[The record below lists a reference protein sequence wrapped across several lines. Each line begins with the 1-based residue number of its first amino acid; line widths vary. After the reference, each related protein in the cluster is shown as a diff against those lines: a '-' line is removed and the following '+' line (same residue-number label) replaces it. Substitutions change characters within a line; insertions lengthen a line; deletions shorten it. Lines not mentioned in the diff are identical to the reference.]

1 MMSRG
6 QFLHER
12 ELKRQAIK
20 LADSLSHLEG
30 ADAKTV
36 LQYAIDLVTWLDA
49 IDARDRPGRA
59 LPCRK
64 AGAVTWLDYLAGH
77 RNPRRGRSVDGVGG
91 RLGDLAA
98 VSLRLRASCNL
109 APKQRPHGTATEAP
123 TPTRHPGNGASSF
136 FTQPEPTQ

>member
-1 MMSRG
+1 MAPMMSRG

-49 IDARDRPGRA
+49 IDAKIGRVEPFPA
-59 LPCRK
+59 
-64 AGAVTWLDYLAGH
+64 A
-77 RNPRRGRSVDGVGG
+77 RRV
-91 RLGDLAA
+91 
-98 VSLRLRASCNL
+98 
-109 APKQRPHGTATEAP
+109 P
-123 TPTRHPGNGASSF
+123 
-136 FTQPEPTQ
+136 